1 MIGTVVVYFVA
12 ELLEWNTVLAFLVSL
27 MLSLALCL
35 NLREVVLEALML
47 NLLIISLIC
56 ETVWALMIGWM
67 IATVLDLLDLLLGD
81 S

>member
-35 NLREVVLEALML
+35 NLREVVLKALML

>member
-12 ELLEWNTVLAFLVSL
+12 ELLEWNTVLALLVSL